1 MEQFW
6 PFFWTENLREK
17 FPRFAVGFRWKDQDA
32 SRARIFPWSDQATYL
47 LVRYYV
53 SKLRGGEG
61 VKACANN
68 ADAGGV
74 GVKNLG
80 KLADVI
86 LEHSL
91 IYSTPDFIAIT
102 EINQLTLSH
111 TFGQSLHF
119 SVSTFRTTMRLTM
132 TSTIAMTIMTQQKQE
147 RQNTN

>member
-1 MEQFW
+1 M
-6 PFFWTENLREK
+6 
-17 FPRFAVGFRWKDQDA
+17 
-32 SRARIFPWSDQATYL
+32 
-47 LVRYYV
+47 
-53 SKLRGGEG
+53 RGVG

-68 ADAGGV
+68 ADKGGV
-74 GVKNLG
+74 GVHNLG

-86 LEHSL
+86 LEHTL
-91 IYSTPDFIAIT
+91 IYSTPEFIAIT